1 MSLDYLLPLV
11 HKYRSKGLL
20 IDTNL
25 LLLLFIGSAIPEIL
39 PTFKPITNQGFS
51 EKDYNLLRH
60 FASRFTKIIT
70 TPHVLTEVSNHCDK
84 LKGKYRATYCES
96 LIPLIKALKEE
107 TVEAATLCEREHFI
121 DFGLADMAISEIS
134 SSAYLVLT
142 IDFDLVGH
150 LKKRKID
157 VINFNHMRL
166 IANE

>member
-1 MSLDYLLPLV
+1 LA
-11 HKYRSKGLL
+11 G
-20 IDTNL
+20 
-25 LLLLFIGSAIPEIL
+25 AIPEIL
-39 PTFKPITNQGFS
+39 PTFKPITNQGFL
-51 EKDYNLLRH
+51 KKITIYFVILLLALRKSLLPLT
-60 FASRFTKIIT
+60 F
-70 TPHVLTEVSNHCDK
+70 LTEVSNHCDK
-84 LKGKYRATYCES
+84 PKGKYRATYCES

-107 TVEAATLCEREHFI
+107 TVEAATLCEREHFV